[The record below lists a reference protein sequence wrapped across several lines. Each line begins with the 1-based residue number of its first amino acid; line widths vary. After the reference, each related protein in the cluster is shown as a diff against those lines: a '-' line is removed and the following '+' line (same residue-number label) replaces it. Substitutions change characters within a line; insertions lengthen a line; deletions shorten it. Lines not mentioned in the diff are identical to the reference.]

1 VEGAR
6 SEAKGGAHAGGL
18 NLSNLIFVRWRISVS
33 CRRRLFNPVNG
44 ELIPLFLRCSPRVVL
59 VCARQDNGV
68 RCHKLARS
76 LFSRG
81 EEGEKGGG

>member
-1 VEGAR
+1 MKAR
-6 SEAKGGAHAGGL
+6 TPVGSIS
-18 NLSNLIFVRWRISVS
+18 LSNLIFARCRISVS